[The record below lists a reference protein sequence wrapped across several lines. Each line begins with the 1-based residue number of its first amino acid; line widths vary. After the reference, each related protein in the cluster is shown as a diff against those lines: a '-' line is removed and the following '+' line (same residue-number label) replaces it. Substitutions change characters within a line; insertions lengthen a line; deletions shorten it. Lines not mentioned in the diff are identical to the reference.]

1 MLLWL
6 SLNLPEVFSFK
17 AVNENNE
24 KLHSFY
30 KVELNRGAENETFE
44 PFLLQSL
51 WIPHQNGFRYFKISN

>member
-30 KVELNRGAENETFE
+30 KVELNHGAENETFE

-51 WIPHQNGFRYFKISN
+51 WIPYQNCFRYFKISN